1 MRAMR
6 TALALLAGATSTV
19 YAFSPSSMGAPSLR
33 PLPLS
38 RSAHRS
44 FRGPACAP
52 RRSAAPMQMMVDP
65 STVRL
70 RARNACLPA
79 CHSHF
84 MPYPA
89 NRRFVQSPSR
99 PVCD

>member
-1 MRAMR
+1 MR
-6 TALALLAGATSTV
+6 TMRTSLALLAGAASTA

-44 FRGPACAP
+44 CRGPACAP

-70 RARNACLPA
+70 RARCVHARLRHPVHA
-79 CHSHF
+79 
-84 MPYPA
+84 
-89 NRRFVQSPSR
+89 VPSDSQ
-99 PVCD
+99 VCAVALAPRL